1 MQKTNLKQK
10 LIATDLLSI
19 GAVFFRPDEP
29 FTWASGIKSPVY
41 CDNRLTLTAPSV
53 RGDIENGLAALIRE
67 NYPDAEVLM
76 GTSTAGIAHAAITA
90 HLLDLPMGYVRSGAK
105 DHGRQNRIE
114 GKLERGQHVVVV
126 EDLISTGGSVIEV
139 VDALREAG
147 AEVLGVVSIFTYGM
161 QRGLDRLAEAK
172 VKNISLTNFDV
183 IAEVAAELG
192 YIKNE
197 DIARL
202 IAFRNNPSD
211 ESWIGG
217 ADR

>member
-1 MQKTNLKQK
+1 MTETSRK
-10 LIATDLLSI
+10 IAKDLLKI
-19 GAVFFRPDEP
+19 QAVFLSPDKP

-41 CDNRLTLTAPSV
+41 CDNRLTLTAPEV
-53 RGDIENGLAALIRE
+53 RTDVEAGLKELIEE
-67 NYPDAEVLM
+67 NYPEAEVLM

-90 HLLDLPMGYVRSGAK
+90 HLMGLPMGYVRSGNK

-114 GKLERGQHVVVV
+114 GKLEKGQKVVVV

-147 AEVLGVVSIFTYGM
+147 AEVLGIVSIFTYGM
-161 QRGLDRLAEAK
+161 KKGLERLAAAD
-172 VKNISLTNFDV
+172 VKNVSLTNLDV
-183 IAEVAAELG
+183 LSEVAAQEG
-192 YIKNE
+192 YIKPE
-197 DIARL
+197 DVNRL

-217 ADR
+217 AK